1 MLPRVFVVA
10 LVVAAAAATL
20 AERDDLSVLRSVHAE
35 WAPEDGGEPWEHA
48 LTLAREAHRGDHE
61 LDGNT
66 AALFAGV
73 LAPDVRYIFHGHGE
87 CDGVAQVAACLVE
100 EESVRV
106 RQRGDA
112 RGGRSVQQSSVR
124 QGALHVVRVLDAPH
138 EGTRLLDV
146 YFVHLDAAGMVQLV
160 EHLPTVRD
168 PIPFMWR
175 AS

>member
-1 MLPRVFVVA
+1 MLPRV
-10 LVVAAAAATL
+10 LLLVAAAVAVVAL

-35 WAPEDGGEPWEHA
+35 YEAGGEPWEHA
-48 LTLAREAHRGDHE
+48 LTLAREAERGDHA
-61 LDGNT
+61 LDG
-66 AALFAGV
+66 AVELFGAV
-73 LAPDVRYIFHGHGE
+73 LAADVRYIFHGHGE
-87 CDGVAQVAACLVE
+87 CVGVAQVAACLVE
-100 EESVRV
+100 EEGLRM

-146 YFVHLDAAGMVQLV
+146 YFVHLNAAGTVQLV

-168 PIPFMWR
+168 PIAFMWR
-175 AS
+175 TV